1 MSAGNDELYRRL
13 FRMALLIR
21 LVEERVIALYPS
33 DRIQSP
39 VHLSVGQE
47 AVAVGVCDALRPDDL
62 VFATYRSHGF
72 YIAKGGRLDEMF
84 AELYGRLG
92 GVSKGKAGSM
102 HLSAPEAGLMGSS
115 AVVASTI
122 PHAVGAALS
131 FKRRGETRVAVAV
144 FGDGATEEGVY
155 HESLNFAAL
164 MKVPVLFTCEDNGLA
179 VHSHRPVRQS
189 YNLVKHAATYGIPSR
204 RVEEG
209 WDMIAVRDATAAAME
224 RVRSGEG
231 PFVLEFATS
240 RYMEHVGIGED
251 FHFGYR
257 SKADTDAWKK
267 RDPLI
272 TDVDLVKALTP
283 EIEREIEDAVAF
295 AERSPHPDRH
305 ELLTDVI

>member
-1 MSAGNDELYRRL
+1 
-13 FRMALLIR
+13 
-21 LVEERVIALYPS
+21 
-33 DRIQSP
+33 
-39 VHLSVGQE
+39 
-47 AVAVGVCDALRPDDL
+47 L

-84 AELYGRLG
+84 AELYGRIG

-122 PHAVGAALS
+122 PHAVGAALT
-131 FKRRGETRVAVAV
+131 FKRRGEKRVAVAV

-164 MKVPVLFTCEDNGLA
+164 MKVPVLFICEDNGLA
-179 VHSHRPVRQS
+179 VHSFRPVRQS
-189 YNLVKHAATYGIPSR
+189 YNLIKHAATYGIPSQ
-204 RVEEG
+204 RVEDG
-209 WDMIAVRDATAAAME
+209 WDMIAVREATLAAME
-224 RVRSGEG
+224 RVRNGGG

-240 RYMEHVGIGED
+240 RYMEHVGIAED

-257 SKADTDAWKK
+257 SQASVDAWKK

-272 TDVDLVKALTP
+272 TDADLVKALTP
-283 EIEREIEDAVAF
+283 AIEREIEAAVAF
-295 AERSPHPDRH
+295 AERSPHPGRA
-305 ELLTDVI
+305 ELLTDII